1 MPTVWVE
8 EEDDDD
14 EEEENET
21 EVSEWLIMVY
31 PTGSS
36 YFLYQ
41 GCKCS
46 TVSIGFQEMLTETGQ
61 DSIANSYNGQKN
73 WLICFCLC
81 QSVVLQLSRESV
93 MFLFVN
99 GIWQSCASFFK
110 CIYKPSNWIPWLN
123 EICAVLWRCVALLG
137 KIKLGTHCWNIH
149 KWLKLM

>member
-1 MPTVWVE
+1 MPTVWV

-46 TVSIGFQEMLTETGQ
+46 TVSIGFQEVLTETGQ
-61 DSIANSYNGQKN
+61 DSITNSYNGQKT

-81 QSVVLQLSRESV
+81 QSV
-93 MFLFVN
+93 
-99 GIWQSCASFFK
+99 IK
-110 CIYKPSNWIPWLN
+110 CVTVI
-123 EICAVLWRCVALLG
+123 
-137 KIKLGTHCWNIH
+137 
-149 KWLKLM
+149 

>member
-14 EEEENET
+14 EEAENET

-73 WLICFCLC
+73 WLVCFCLC

-93 MFLFVN
+93 IFLFVN
-99 GIWQSCASFFK
+99 GIWQSCASFFT
-110 CIYKPSNWIPWLN
+110 CIYNLATEYHDWMKSVQCYGGVWLSLERLN
-123 EICAVLWRCVALLG
+123 
-137 KIKLGTHCWNIH
+137 
-149 KWLKLM
+149 